1 MPTNGSKRKRDV
13 LDYGSTYLKLGRSER
28 KSQLKTLPQPVELP
42 RELLTLYN
50 GSGIHRTADG
60 GFAVLISNVTYLY

>member
-1 MPTNGSKRKRDV
+1 MATNGSK
-13 LDYGSTYLKLGRSER
+13 R

-50 GSGIHRTADG
+50 GSGTHRTADG